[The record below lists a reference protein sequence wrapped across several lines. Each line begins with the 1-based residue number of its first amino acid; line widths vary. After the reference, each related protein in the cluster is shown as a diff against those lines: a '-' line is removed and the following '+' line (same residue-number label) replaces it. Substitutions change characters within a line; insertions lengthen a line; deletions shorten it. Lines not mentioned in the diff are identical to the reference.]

1 MKIYLN
7 HGLGMAIASTL
18 LAFVLYFLGYHND
31 VEKTETAQR
40 VAMIAGIAIAIVGL
54 TLAIKA
60 RRATVPTHEP
70 FGYGKALG
78 AGTLTAVFS
87 SLFGSILNVLYVV
100 VVNPD
105 MIDVIVD
112 SQIAKMESQG
122 IPDAQIQ
129 AAEGMIRMMSGPVA
143 QGIFGLLGGFF
154 FTFIIALIVAAFLK
168 RPATTTPPPLA

>member
-7 HGLGMAIASTL
+7 HGLGMAMAGTL

-31 VEKTETAQR
+31 AAKIESAQR

-60 RRATVPTHEP
+60 RRATVPAHEP
-70 FGYGKALG
+70 FGYGPALG
-78 AGTLTAVFS
+78 AGTLTALFS
-87 SLFGSILNVLYVV
+87 SLFGSIANVLYVA
-100 VVNPD
+100 VVNPG
-105 MIDVIVD
+105 MIDVIVE
-112 SQIAKMESQG
+112 SQIAKMENQG
-122 IPDAQIQ
+122 IPDAQIE
-129 AAEGMIRMMSGPVA
+129 AAEGMIRMMSGSVA